1 MKRGIILSLLVVM
14 LLAGIVSL
22 SVSAVYGVSVDD
34 CKAIGIAS
42 CEIPGLDTLC
52 DKLFSDPQPC
62 EKLCKS
68 IARDEEVAACIACC
82 KNVKGQLNL
91 DF

>member
-1 MKRGIILSLLVVM
+1 MKRTMLSVLVVI

-22 SVSAVYGVSVDD
+22 SVSVVYGVGVDD
-34 CKAIGIAS
+34 CKDIGIAS
-42 CEIPGLDTLC
+42 CDIPGLDKLC

-68 IARDEEVAACIACC
+68 IGRDEDVAACVVCC